1 VKIDPAVQ
9 QPQAARRDLGRS
21 EAEGVQADEAM
32 ENEEREGPA
41 DLPCPEHPWSEIAV
55 QRIAVD

>member
-1 VKIDPAVQ
+1 MKIDPAVQ

-32 ENEEREGPA
+32 GKRGA
-41 DLPCPEHPWSEIAV
+41 
-55 QRIAVD
+55 